1 MSLFSRIKD
10 WFMNRFDNRK
20 IEKVF
25 GIRINTPMDMNE
37 LIEDWQSAYQGSPR
51 WLGEGTN
58 QVPYTLN
65 LASTIANDIA
75 MKATSEV
82 VISQSD
88 SADQLLEDFIEDEV
102 MPEIRKQTEYAL
114 AMGSFIARPFYDAE
128 TGKISLSWYSADR
141 FLPVEW
147 SGHRCVSGIFIDQIE
162 ENKNGN
168 ITYLTKLELHKWTF
182 GSDGVGGAV
191 DITVKAFKGN
201 TPNDLA
207 QEISLGSVPQWENI
221 QPTAHIS
228 NLSAPLFVYA
238 PTPYSNNKA
247 FNSKAGVSLYKDGM
261 AHLEEIDR
269 VWNALRWEREF
280 TEGKI
285 FVDQDMM
292 EVERNANGELRT
304 KINGKDKRIF
314 TVMEANGQ
322 IPKFMEA
329 FSPAIR
335 QGDYTAML
343 KTNLSLLCT
352 ACHLDSGAYVYD
364 ENAGAVTA
372 TEVRTRNQK
381 TYQTI
386 VDFQSHT
393 LTPALKRIVEC
404 VRQMQLLYNL
414 PAFQDEATIEVSY
427 GDSILIDAESDKQ
440 NAQRETQMGLRSKM
454 NYLMEYRGL
463 SEEDARKELAQIDT
477 ETPQQID
484 FFGGNEV

>member
-1 MSLFSRIKD
+1 MSLFSRIRN
-10 WFMNRFDNRK
+10 WMMNRFDSKK

-25 GIRINTPMDMNE
+25 NIRISSPMDMNR
-37 LIEDWQSAYQGSPR
+37 LIEEWQNAYQGVPSWCGDGR
-51 WLGEGTN
+51 DQL
-58 QVPYTLN
+58 PYTLN
-65 LASTIANDIA
+65 LASTLANDIA

-82 VISQSD
+82 TIGQLAT
-88 SADQLLEDFIEDEV
+88 ADKLLDQFVADEI
-102 MPEIRKQTEYAL
+102 MPELRKQTEYAL
-114 AMGSFIARPFYDAE
+114 AMGSFIVRPFYDAE
-128 TGKISLSWYSADR
+128 TGKVSLSWYSADR
-141 FLPVEW
+141 FIPVDW

-162 ENKNGN
+162 EHDNGST
-168 ITYLTKLELHKWTF
+168 TYYTKLELQKWHF
-182 GSDGVGGAV
+182 GKDGVGGSV
-191 DITVKAFKGN
+191 DITVKAFKAD
-201 TPNDLA
+201 TPNELTR
-207 QEISLGSVPQWENI
+207 EIPLTSVPQWASI
-221 QPTAHIS
+221 IPSAHINDLTS
-228 NLSAPLFVYA
+228 PLFVYA
-238 PTPYSNNKA
+238 PTPFSNNKS

-292 EVERNANGELRT
+292 EVERKANGDLVT
-304 KINGKDKRIF
+304 KINGKDKRIY
-314 TVMEANGQ
+314 TVMEANGS

-386 VDFQSHT
+386 VDLQTHT
-393 LTPALKRIVEC
+393 LTPALKRIIES
-404 VRQMQLLYNL
+404 VRQMQMLYDV
-414 PAFQDEATIEVSY
+414 PAFEEGADIEVSY

-440 NAQRETQMGLRSKM
+440 NAQRETQLGLRSKM
-454 NYLMEYRGL
+454 NYLIQYRGL
-463 SEEDARKELAQIDT
+463 SEEDARKELAQIET
-477 ETPQQID
+477 EAPQQID
-484 FFGGNEV
+484 FFGGNET

>member
-1 MSLFSRIKD
+1 MSLLSRLRGWI
-10 WFMNRFDNRK
+10 MSRFDNNK
-20 IEKVF
+20 LEKVF
-25 GIRINTPMDMNE
+25 NIRISSPLDMNE
-37 LIEDWQSAYQGSPR
+37 LITEWQRAYQGTPS
-51 WLGEGTN
+51 WVGQGNNE
-58 QVPYTLN
+58 VPYTLN

-82 VISQSD
+82 TIGQRD
-88 SADQLLEDFIEDEV
+88 TADQLLASFVDDEI
-102 MPEIRKQTEYAL
+102 MPELRKQTEYAL
-114 AMGSFIARPFYDAE
+114 AMGSIIARPYYDAE
-128 TGKISLSWYSADR
+128 CGRIALSWYSADR
-141 FLPVEW
+141 FIPVEW
-147 SGHRCVSGIFIDQIE
+147 SGHRCVSGIFVDQLE
-162 ENKNGN
+162 VSKNGV
-168 ITYLTKLELHKWTF
+168 ITYYTKLELHKWKF
-182 GSDGVGGAV
+182 GKDGVGGSV
-191 DITVKAFKGN
+191 DITVKAFKSN
-201 TPNDLA
+201 TPTDLSV
-207 QEISLGSVPQWENI
+207 EISLESVPQWAGI
-221 QPTAHIS
+221 QPTAHINDLTS
-228 NLSAPLFVYA
+228 PLFVYA
-238 PTPYSNNKA
+238 PTPFSNNKS

-292 EVERNANGELRT
+292 EVERTEDGNLRT

-322 IPKFMEA
+322 IPKFMES

-343 KTNLSLLCT
+343 KTNLSLLCS

-381 TYQTI
+381 TYITI
-386 VDFQSHT
+386 CDLQDHT
-393 LTPALKRIVEC
+393 LTPALRRIVEC
-404 VRQMQLLYNL
+404 VRQMQMLYNL
-414 PAFQDEATIEVSY
+414 PSFEEGAEIDINY

-463 SEEDARKELAQIDT
+463 SEKDARKELAQIET

-484 FFGGNEV
+484 FFGGTEG